1 MPVSPTMSYFNK
13 PKTGEPFEEGQINT
27 EDDSATERSPS
38 ANQDSDSEE
47 MLKDNLLASQYLK
60 GRSPAEW
67 ELLLQRRLEAL
78 QEAHR
83 QQLQETGL
91 LLCQELERR
100 ILHDSMV
107 AAGNER
113 KAKVNDQLCSS
124 DSRHDVNRDPN
135 CRAPRHEGPRRSS
148 SLSDLNSAKEADSV
162 APTQRQI
169 SRRPFTASTA
179 RPQGT
184 TVPKPFRMTLR
195 ETQRRS
201 ELLQTG
207 VPPDA
212 EKLLENKRQM
222 EEMECQKKFHALPVP
237 DHVFLPLYHNI
248 TEVREQ
254 ARKASMAQRRHVL
267 LSTQKPFSFLLREE
281 KKREE
286 KISAEAKGDTK
297 GTSSS
302 KVRWAIPKAAM
313 DPGVSKRL
321 IEEELHRK
329 IRIQIRAQDMLR
341 SSMAPIEV
349 RPDTRDPETCS
360 AQRTKK
366 TVLGFLNE
374 KPTFQPRT
382 NLRVPD
388 FDRLHRTFQKEALR
402 RAEKKDVTRCQPF
415 QLRTSALPPRQNQ
428 RSHEEP
434 EVSSSKNP
442 IRRSNSFSGI
452 TSLSSDTLP
461 TYITDAVRKRCSAIR
476 KSLEEKE
483 SKEWRSAAWMN
494 EHRMKSQAMK
504 KMVCTRARAMDPH
517 RSLKEVFQEKLKQHR
532 EMDNQRMKEYRK
544 ELEEMKTRVKGRPY
558 LFEQI
563 TQKNAK
569 CDAEKRYR
577 DTLLQA
583 GLDEQFVRTKGEE
596 AGDET
601 SLLSH
606 EEGDSIDD
614 GPQYRK
620 DTKETTDAEEEE
632 NEESTQSHE

>member
-1 MPVSPTMSYFNK
+1 MMIA
-13 PKTGEPFEEGQINT
+13 G
-27 EDDSATERSPS
+27 RL
-38 ANQDSDSEE
+38 EE
-47 MLKDNLLASQYLK
+47 MPKDNLLAAQYLE

-83 QQLQETGL
+83 RQLQETGL

-100 ILHDSMV
+100 ILHDSMLV
-107 AAGNER
+107 AGNER
-113 KAKVNDQLCSS
+113 KAKVDDQLCSS
-124 DSRHDVNRDPN
+124 DSWHDVNRDPD
-135 CRAPRHEGPRRSS
+135 CGAPRHEGPRRSS
-148 SLSDLNSAKEADSV
+148 SLSDLSSAKEADSV
-162 APTQRQI
+162 ASTRRQI
-169 SRRPFTASTA
+169 NQRPFTASTA

-184 TVPKPFRMTLR
+184 TVPRPFRMTLR

-207 VPPDA
+207 VPPDV
-212 EKLLENKRQM
+212 EKSLESKRQV

-248 TEVREQ
+248 TEAREQ
-254 ARKASMAQRRHVL
+254 ARKASMAQRQDVL
-267 LSTQKPFSFLLREE
+267 LSTQKPFGFLLREA

-286 KISAEAKGDTK
+286 KISAEAKGETK
-297 GTSSS
+297 GRSSS
-302 KVRWAIPKAAM
+302 KVRRAIPKAVM
-313 DPGVSKRL
+313 DPGVSERL
-321 IEEELHRK
+321 MEEELHRK
-329 IRIQIRAQDMLR
+329 IRIQIRSQDMLR

-349 RPDTRDPETCS
+349 RPETRDPETRS

-388 FDRLHRTFQKEALR
+388 FDRLHRAFQKEALR

-415 QLRTSALPPRQNQ
+415 QLRTSALPPRENQ
-428 RSHEEP
+428 RNH
-434 EVSSSKNP
+434 EVSSNKTP
-442 IRRSNSFSGI
+442 IRRSKSFSGI

-483 SKEWRSAAWMN
+483 SKEWRSAEWMN

-577 DTLLQA
+577 ETLQQA

-596 AGDET
+596 GEEET
-601 SLLSH
+601 SLLPH

-614 GPQYRK
+614 GSQYRK
-620 DTKETTDAEEEE
+620 DTEESTDAEEEE
-632 NEESTQSHE
+632 NEESTQSQE